1 MPPMVG
7 EVAGMDMNARR
18 IAPKPKPKLN
28 QPHKSRLAVARLPR
42 HYAFY
47 VALGTG
53 SLTFLATIWFWPV
66 LAFPFA
72 AIAMFGTY
80 LSLVALMMPALTSD
94 FLDARAD
101 EADTP
106 VALIFGAVL
115 VIVTACCASLFMALN
130 GQGGPLIWE
139 VVLSVVSVLLG
150 WFTVHTMAAL
160 HYAYEFYQSETAN
173 AKGESGKHGGLE
185 FPEGDDPDGL
195 AFLYFAYVIGVA
207 FAVSDIRVTSNKMRR
222 IVLVHSTFAYFFNT
236 LIVAATVNVAVA
248 VGNI

>member
-1 MPPMVG
+1 MTASRLPP
-7 EVAGMDMNARR
+7 RS
-18 IAPKPKPKLN
+18 KPPSR
-28 QPHKSRLAVARLPR
+28 QPHKSRVAVARLPR

-47 VALGTG
+47 LALGAG
-53 SLTFLATIWFWPV
+53 LLVFACTIWFWPI

-72 AIAMFGTY
+72 AIAMFATY
-80 LSLVALMMPALTSD
+80 LTLVALMMPALTPD

-115 VIVTACCASLFMALN
+115 VIVAACCASLFMALN
-130 GQGGPLIWE
+130 GQGGPLLWE

-150 WFTVHTMAAL
+150 WFTIHTMAAL
-160 HYAYEFYQSETAN
+160 HYAYEFYQSESAN
-173 AKGESGKHGGLE
+173 AKGEAGPIGGLD
-185 FPEGDDPDGL
+185 FPEGDRPDGL

-207 FAVSDIRVTSNKMRR
+207 FAVSDIRVTSNKMRH

>member
-1 MPPMVG
+1 MT
-7 EVAGMDMNARR
+7 ARR
-18 IAPKPKPKLN
+18 LPPKPKSAARH
-28 QPHKSRLAVARLPR
+28 PHQSRLAVARLPR

-47 VALGTG
+47 LALVAGALVFAG
-53 SLTFLATIWFWPV
+53 TIWFWPI

-72 AIAMFGTY
+72 AIAMFSTY
-80 LSLVALMMPALTSD
+80 LTLVALMMPALTSD

-106 VALIFGAVL
+106 VVLIFGAVL
-115 VIVTACCASLFMALN
+115 VIVAASCASLFMALN
-130 GQGGPLIWE
+130 GQGGPLLWE

-160 HYAYEFYQSETAN
+160 HYAYEYYQSETAN
-173 AKGESGKHGGLE
+173 PKGEAGPLGGLE
-185 FPEGDDPDGL
+185 FPEGDAPDGL

-222 IVLVHSTFAYFFNT
+222 IVLIHATFAYFFNT